1 MRPASS
7 AASVK
12 PRACSSGFSGLIH
25 SPVGCWAILRI
36 CSARSFSPDSSRAA
50 TCRAALP
57 SGLTQKGSASFGC
70 CVIRAPAFSSLPSPS
85 PDEEQ
90 PASSSAA
97 PSATADARL
106 ADIAPAPLL
115 PYIRPPWVHCSEAQ
129 S

>member
-36 CSARSFSPDSSRAA
+36 SSAWSFLPASARDA
-50 TCRAALP
+50 TCWAALP
-57 SGLTQKGSASFGC
+57 SGLTQKGPVSLGC
-70 CVIRAPAFSSLPSPS
+70 WVIPAPAALSSPS

-90 PASSSAA
+90 PASSRAAA
-97 PSATADARL
+97 PSAAADAARL
-106 ADIAPAPLL
+106 LDMFPAGLL
-115 PYIRPPWVHCSEAQ
+115 PYIQPPWVHCCEAQ